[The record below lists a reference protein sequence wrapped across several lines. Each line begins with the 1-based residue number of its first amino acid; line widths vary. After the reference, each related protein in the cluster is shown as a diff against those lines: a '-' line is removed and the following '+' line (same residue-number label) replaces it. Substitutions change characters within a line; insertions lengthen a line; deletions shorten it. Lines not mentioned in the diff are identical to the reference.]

1 MKGLPVVTIVGR
13 QNVGKSTLFNAILR
27 AQSAITEN
35 TAGVTRDVLQKTV
48 ERSEFKIPFTLSDT
62 PGLDIENID
71 EISKE
76 IIEIAFEH
84 LRNSD
89 LILHVIDHKD
99 LRKYDHR
106 LIELF
111 KKDEILKDKMVLTL
125 INKVDTEQDEYDL
138 EPFYKL
144 GLNELLPISALG
156 RRNFDLL
163 YQKINF
169 FFQTKSK
176 CRKTRIVKLPSLG
189 NLTRVSRHFLT
200 LFLDTN
206 GQW

>member
-48 ERSEFKIPFTLSDT
+48 ERAEFKIPFTLSDT

-71 EISKE
+71 EISGE

-99 LRKYDHR
+99 LRKYDYK
-106 LIELF
+106 LIELL
-111 KKDEILKDKMVLTL
+111 KKE
-125 INKVDTEQDEYDL
+125 
-138 EPFYKL
+138 
-144 GLNELLPISALG
+144 
-156 RRNFDLL
+156 
-163 YQKINF
+163 
-169 FFQTKSK
+169 
-176 CRKTRIVKLPSLG
+176 
-189 NLTRVSRHFLT
+189 
-200 LFLDTN
+200 
-206 GQW
+206 